1 MKKKKRMS
9 YINSLL
15 RLDMGQITWR
25 QALRNALGISLPLIA
40 GVLCGHILYGLG
52 GAVGALVAGFASMT
66 GTYRKRLRTM
76 LLTAVWMSVATFIG
90 AATGNI
96 LWFAVFVMMISGFI
110 AGLLVAV
117 SPEAAQIG
125 LLSTNSL
132 ILIANFPETPLHA
145 FYQGLLVAAG
155 ALIQIILM
163 MIDNAVRPSP
173 TEASDVATVF
183 KALSAYAKART
194 RDADVLVAR
203 SFLIANSSLKDSS
216 LKTSYW
222 YHLSHLLD
230 IAERLRLDIVALDGA
245 FFMHR
250 EHGTH
255 AERVSHIEL
264 YQHLIR
270 TVLQQ
275 VSEILAKV
283 SPIIKKNA
291 LVDPSFADSVSQ
303 LQKLISTTMIST
315 LDHEDRAQELK
326 ERLND
331 LISRLLDM
339 SNFITSG
346 QPSLEITMTTKEM
359 PTLRRSTLSVIHDVS
374 STLKANVTL
383 RSSAF
388 RHAIRLSGTL
398 TVAVLL
404 YRFLHLPRGYW
415 IPLTA
420 LIILKPDFFTTFSR
434 GSARILGTLLGVA
447 FTTLFMIFIPDSH
460 HLLGLSLVVL
470 FAWALYTTINFNYTI
485 YTTLLTAEVVVLLSF
500 FEQSAPLATAMD
512 RLIDTAIGG
521 ILAFVAY
528 AIWPTWQRRNVPES
542 FNRLIVAEQKYF
554 HAVFHLD
561 SNTSKYRKNTRLA
574 RTNTVTVVEQALAEP
589 VQLKLPVVNIM
600 GLLTG
605 LHRFADTLVALEAN
619 SDTILAPYIEQPD
632 VQHFIAATEAAL
644 NSLEQLLVARM
655 IATTN
660 TQFNTIETSV
670 QLKEIEDAIHVHT
683 NHIPPALEEIFVRL
697 ASNIGTMNRMLS
709 SIE

>member
-1 MKKKKRMS
+1 
-9 YINSLL
+9 
-15 RLDMGQITWR
+15 
-25 QALRNALGISLPLIA
+25 
-40 GVLCGHILYGLG
+40 
-52 GAVGALVAGFASMT
+52 
-66 GTYRKRLRTM
+66 
-76 LLTAVWMSVATFIG
+76 
-90 AATGNI
+90 
-96 LWFAVFVMMISGFI
+96 
-110 AGLLVAV
+110 
-117 SPEAAQIG
+117 
-125 LLSTNSL
+125 
-132 ILIANFPETPLHA
+132 
-145 FYQGLLVAAG
+145 
-155 ALIQIILM
+155 
-163 MIDNAVRPSP
+163 
-173 TEASDVATVF
+173 
-183 KALSAYAKART
+183 
-194 RDADVLVAR
+194 
-203 SFLIANSSLKDSS
+203 
-216 LKTSYW
+216 
-222 YHLSHLLD
+222 
-230 IAERLRLDIVALDGA
+230 
-245 FFMHR
+245 
-250 EHGTH
+250 
-255 AERVSHIEL
+255 
-264 YQHLIR
+264 
-270 TVLQQ
+270 
-275 VSEILAKV
+275 
-283 SPIIKKNA
+283 
-291 LVDPSFADSVSQ
+291 
-303 LQKLISTTMIST
+303 
-315 LDHEDRAQELK
+315 
-326 ERLND
+326 
-331 LISRLLDM
+331 
-339 SNFITSG
+339 
-346 QPSLEITMTTKEM
+346 
-359 PTLRRSTLSVIHDVS
+359 
-374 STLKANVTL
+374 
-383 RSSAF
+383 
-388 RHAIRLSGTL
+388 
-398 TVAVLL
+398 
-404 YRFLHLPRGYW
+404 
-415 IPLTA
+415 
-420 LIILKPDFFTTFSR
+420 
-434 GSARILGTLLGVA
+434 
-447 FTTLFMIFIPDSH
+447 MIFIPDSH